1 MIKHI
6 NEIKLEGDDTFT
18 KQFNHC
24 SDLYQKFNDET
35 LSEEEREEY
44 YQKWYM
50 ARQCLE
56 LGIY

>member
-1 MIKHI
+1 
-6 NEIKLEGDDTFT
+6 LEGDDNFT

-50 ARQCLE
+50 TKQCLE